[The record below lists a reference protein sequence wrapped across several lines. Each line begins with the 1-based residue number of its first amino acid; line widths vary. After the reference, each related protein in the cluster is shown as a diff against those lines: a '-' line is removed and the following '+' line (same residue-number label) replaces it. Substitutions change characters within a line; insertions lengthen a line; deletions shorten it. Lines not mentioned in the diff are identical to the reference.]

1 MCGIPATWKIDFR
14 ARLSKVLVVFAL
26 SCLARRLGFNFGMRK
41 WRLPRLGGCRL
52 HHLTRVH
59 LSGIV
64 PRGKARVRLICEPP
78 GRGGGVRRFHTRSR
92 NVESPCGQAF
102 AIAGRE
108 WRRITPR
115 SPIETNASG

>member
-52 HHLTRVH
+52 HPFDACPP
-59 LSGIV
+59 SGIR
-64 PRGKARVRLICEPP
+64 PKRK
-78 GRGGGVRRFHTRSR
+78 GRGRTQIPHPVPQCGISVRSGLRDRGPGVAQDHATL
-92 NVESPCGQAF
+92 
-102 AIAGRE
+102 
-108 WRRITPR
+108 TD
-115 SPIETNASG
+115 